1 MGDPMFDLGDG
12 YGFEDE
18 DDNSFEDNE
27 DEDDQS

>member
-18 DDNSFEDNE
+18 DDNSFED
-27 DEDDQS
+27 EDDRS